1 MTAHIK
7 SYRKVVIF
15 PISTSATQLR
25 VKSSR
30 VYFQAKKMT
39 VGLLCCLCQE
49 NVPCDGKLN
58 DHMRTFHRVKFD
70 VDLMHVLMV
79 LTTEEKQSLMKQT
92 EIRRIELNHM
102 SNTLRKDVT
111 EKITVSERDETQ
123 PPLLPVDEKQQLISN
138 SSEDISVANKI
149 RFWKGKDKQ
158 HSPKHLVKEMGQ
170 HGFNFFK
177 KRESSRNE
185 TRVTNL
191 LKRTLSQHLLG
202 QKSADDTIEIFD
214 EIFATTCSP
223 DLNESIDGPFTQLLD
238 DIDDTHEDVET
249 NSTTSSATVDLTVDV
264 IAEVNDISSS
274 SHADAE
280 SDDPEVPRKVT
291 KSNVSKT
298 STKAAYKYKCEDC
311 GKSFK
316 FLTSMKGHMNS
327 KGGCGG
333 QKKLR

>member
-30 VYFQAKKMT
+30 VYFQTKKMT

-58 DHMRTFHRVKFD
+58 DHMTTFHRVKFD
-70 VDLMHVLMV
+70 VDLMLVLIV
-79 LTTEEKQSLMKQT
+79 LTTEEKQTLMKQT

-111 EKITVSERDETQ
+111 EKTTLSERNETQ

-177 KRESSRNE
+177 KRESSR
-185 TRVTNL
+185 R
-191 LKRTLSQHLLG
+191 
-202 QKSADDTIEIFD
+202 
-214 EIFATTCSP
+214 
-223 DLNESIDGPFTQLLD
+223 
-238 DIDDTHEDVET
+238 
-249 NSTTSSATVDLTVDV
+249 
-264 IAEVNDISSS
+264 
-274 SHADAE
+274 
-280 SDDPEVPRKVT
+280 
-291 KSNVSKT
+291 
-298 STKAAYKYKCEDC
+298 
-311 GKSFK
+311 
-316 FLTSMKGHMNS
+316 
-327 KGGCGG
+327 
-333 QKKLR
+333 